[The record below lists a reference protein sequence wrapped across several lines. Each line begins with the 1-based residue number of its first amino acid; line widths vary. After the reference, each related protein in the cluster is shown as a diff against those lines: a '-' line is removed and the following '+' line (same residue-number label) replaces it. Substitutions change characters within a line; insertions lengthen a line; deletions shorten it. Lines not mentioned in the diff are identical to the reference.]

1 MTRHVL
7 RNSMIPIITLFGL
20 DFAAVIG
27 GGAILTET
35 VFNLHGVGQY
45 AAQSVQALDIPPV
58 LVITMFGAF
67 MVVLIGAVVDVVY
80 AMLDPRIRL

>member
-1 MTRHVL
+1 MVRHVL

-45 AAQSVQALDIPPV
+45 AAQPVQALDIPPV
-58 LVITMFGAF
+58 LVITLFGAF
-67 MVVLIGAVVDVVY
+67 MVVFIGAIIDVVY
-80 AMLDPRIRL
+80 AVLDPRIRL

>member
-1 MTRHVL
+1 MVRHVL
-7 RNSMIPIITLFGL
+7 RNSLIPIVSLWGL
-20 DFAAVIG
+20 DFASVLG

-45 AAQSVQALDIPPV
+45 AEQSVSALDIPPV

-67 MVVLIGAVVDVVY
+67 AVVLFGAVVDVVY
-80 AMLDPRIRL
+80 AALDPRIRL

>member
-1 MTRHVL
+1 MSSPQETTRA
-7 RNSMIPIITLFGL
+7 
-20 DFAAVIG
+20 DAVPDSDLPG
-27 GGAILTET
+27 PYP
-35 VFNLHGVGQY
+35 VGQY

-67 MVVLIGAVVDVVY
+67 MVVVIGAVIDVVY